1 MNMESIKTQTV
12 AFKSLGCKLNQYEV
26 QALREELLNQGFI
39 EVQPKEVAD
48 YYILNTCTVTAGA
61 DSEARYLI
69 RSFRRINAQAKIVV
83 TGCYAEANPDEL
95 AAMLGVEWVVSNK
108 QKNQIPYL
116 LTNNKEISEE
126 ESPFF
131 KNGISFFED
140 KSKAFVKVQDGCNYF
155 CTFCKIPFVRGR
167 LVSRD
172 DENILQEVQ
181 RLSEAGYQ
189 EIILSGVCLGSY
201 GRDVN
206 GVNGLSDLIKRVL
219 ELPGDF
225 RIRLS
230 SIDPRDT
237 PLEIADLMRDNPRL
251 CPHLHLSLQSGSETI
266 LKSMKRG
273 YAAQEYLELVTELRK
288 RVPNIGLTTDII
300 IGFPGE
306 TEALFNETYAF
317 IKKLRFNHIHFFSYS
332 DRDQTKSTNLPNKV
346 NGQIIKARMK
356 LIREE
361 QSKIANSV
369 YLDYINQD
377 MTILVELQK
386 SDGSYQGYSE
396 HYLKCQLPPGN
407 YQRGDLRIVRA
418 KELDN
423 NKKLC
428 LLTY

>member
-1 MNMESIKTQTV
+1 MNMESTKTQTV

-26 QALREELLNQGFI
+26 QALREELLKQGFG

-61 DSEARYLI
+61 DSEARHLI
-69 RSFRRINAQAKIVV
+69 RSFRKLNARAKIVV

-95 AAMLGVEWVVSNK
+95 ASMLGVEWVVSNK
-108 QKNQIPYL
+108 QKSQIPYL
-116 LTNNKEISEE
+116 ITGNNETLEE

-131 KNGISFFED
+131 KNGISYFED

-172 DENILQEVQ
+172 ADDILQEVQ
-181 RLSEAGYQ
+181 RLSEAGYR

-201 GRDVN
+201 GRDAT
-206 GVNGLSDLIKRVL
+206 GVNGLSELIKRVL
-219 ELPGDF
+219 ELPGEF

-251 CPHLHLSLQSGSETI
+251 CPHLHLSLQSGSEAI
-266 LKSMKRG
+266 LESMKRG
-273 YAAQEYLELVTELRK
+273 YTAQEYLELVFELRK
-288 RVPNIGLTTDII
+288 RVPHIGLTTDII

-306 TEALFNETYAF
+306 TEILFKETYTF
-317 IKKLRFNHIHFFSYS
+317 IQKLRFNHIHFFSYS
-332 DRDQTKSTNLPNKV
+332 DRDRTKSVNLPNKV
-346 NGQIIKARMK
+346 DGQVVKTRMK

-361 QSKIANSV
+361 QHRIASLV
-369 YLDYINQD
+369 YQDYINQN

-386 SDGSYQGYSE
+386 NDGSYQGFSE
-396 HYLKCQLPPGN
+396 HYLKCQLPPGE
-407 YQRGDLRIVRA
+407 YHRGELKKVRA